1 MVANALGRADAPPS
15 DDVARAQWK
24 SLSKKQ
30 QRKYYELADAAKLLH
45 SQQHPDWSCTENY
58 VSRRERNAPPSNQ
71 VQILGESTTK
81 AHLTCVCVFQ
91 GKKRKRQ
98 RVKVHGNAQGRK
110 SWGKKG
116 VMCNLTPSIDRNGHK
131 KCPRTRVSNVT

>member
-1 MVANALGRADAPPS
+1 MLFRQEQRPKVVALLNIRNSAD
-15 DDVARAQWK
+15 VNKVVGQMWK

-58 VSRRERNAPPSNQ
+58 
-71 VQILGESTTK
+71 
-81 AHLTCVCVFQ
+81 

-98 RVKVHGNAQGRK
+98 RVKVHG
-110 SWGKKG
+110 KG
-116 VMCNLTPSIDRNGHK
+116 QEDTWQASNPDVTSDVTHAIKQESHHRGTKHQKQLRVMLELML
-131 KCPRTRVSNVT
+131 

>member
-71 VQILGESTTK
+71 VQIRGESTTK
-81 AHLTCVCVFQ
+81 AHLTCVCFRGRSGR
-91 GKKRKRQ
+91 GKGSKFMAT
-98 RVKVHGNAQGRK
+98 VKVGNRGE
-110 SWGKKG
+110 KKK
-116 VMCNLTPSIDRNGHK
+116 V
-131 KCPRTRVSNVT
+131 